1 MTPREENAR
10 KAARRRFEAR
20 NLINR
25 YKKRNPKCTDCG
37 LPWQPCQLDFYRPQG
52 GPSRAIS
59 RRLLRSLEVIQR
71 EMEACELVCA
81 NCGRLRTFTA
91 QRAKRAGLI

>member
-20 NLINR
+20 NLIFR
-25 YKKRNPKCTDCG
+25 FKKRHLECKDCG
-37 LPWQPCQLDFYRPQG
+37 QSWHPCQLDFYRPQG

-59 RRLLRSLEVIQR
+59 RRLLRSLDVIQTD
-71 EMEACELVCA
+71 MEACDLVCA
-81 NCGRLRTFTA
+81 NCGRLRTWHA
-91 QRAKRAGLI
+91 QRAKRAGPT

>member
-71 EMEACELVCA
+71 EMEDETYYRY
-81 NCGRLRTFTA
+81 NPRRKRSF
-91 QRAKRAGLI
+91 AKAATGA